1 MFTIL
6 DHLVQVILDFIDTF
20 TSTKI
25 SLGNRYG
32 VITNGSVM
40 HQHPDF
46 TDGKVMMANDAEVTD
61 GEGVVE
67 ALADLGDKSAGA
79 RTSDDAIASAEF
91 MRIDPAVRERLAFVF
106 VFL

>member
-6 DHLVQVILDFIDTF
+6 AHLVQAILDFIDTF
-20 TSTKI
+20 TSTQI
-25 SLGNRYG
+25 FLGNRNG
-32 VITNGSVM
+32 VITHGFVM
-40 HQHPDF
+40 HQHPNIA
-46 TDGKVMMANDAEVTD
+46 DGIVMMADDAEVTD

-67 ALADLGDKSAGA
+67 ALADLGDEGAGA
-79 RTSDDAIASAEF
+79 RASDDAIASAEF

>member
-1 MFTIL
+1 
-6 DHLVQVILDFIDTF
+6 
-20 TSTKI
+20 
-25 SLGNRYG
+25 
-32 VITNGSVM
+32 M

-46 TDGKVMMANDAEVTD
+46 TDGIVMMTDDAEVTD

-67 ALADLGDKSAGA
+67 ALADLGDNGAGA

-91 MRIDPAVRERLAFVF
+91 MRIDPTARERMTFVF